1 MEQKHMFTN
10 KMIAD
15 LLIPVVLEQLL
26 NSIMGTADTMMV
38 SNVGSA
44 AISAVS
50 LVDSINVL
58 VIQAFS
64 ALAAGGAIVCAQYIG
79 QKNVK
84 RANESAR
91 QVLFIITAISVVIS
105 LICLVFQKPM
115 LRLIFGSVEAEVMRA
130 SEIYFFYTALSFPFI
145 AAYDSAASIFRAQ
158 DNTKGPMLISMISNV
173 MNIAGNAM
181 LIWGFH
187 MGVAGAALATL
198 ISRVFCAVVVLAQLR
213 QDRQPIV
220 VRDYLKIRPD
230 FRMIRRILSIGIPSG
245 VENSMF
251 QLGKLAIQ
259 SSVST
264 LGTVA
269 IAAQAMTSILENLNG
284 IAAIG
289 VGVGLMTIVGQCIGA
304 GRKDEAVYY
313 IKKLCMIAEVIL
325 IISCLSVFVLTKP
338 ITILGGME
346 KESADMCIHMTM
358 WITIVKPLVW
368 IMAFIPGYGMRAAGD
383 VKFSMLTSCT
393 TMWLCRF
400 CLSVF
405 MIRIVGVGAMGVWIG
420 MFSDWTLRGIIFFV
434 EIPQQKVAEA
444 SGDLKFLHRF
454 YMADPLDFTYL
465 C

>member
-198 ISRVFCAVVVLAQLR
+198 I
-213 QDRQPIV
+213 
-220 VRDYLKIRPD
+220 
-230 FRMIRRILSIGIPSG
+230 RRILSIGIPSG

-405 MIRIVGVGAMGVWIG
+405 MIRAVGVGAMGVWIG
-420 MFSDWTLRGIIFFV
+420 MFSDWTLRGIIFSWRFHSR
-434 EIPQQKVAEA
+434 KW
-444 SGDLKFLHRF
+444 LKHQVI
-454 YMADPLDFTYL
+454 
-465 C
+465 